1 MRVLWISEC
10 PWIASGFGKVTHYMT
25 KLLRENGFDVV
36 CSCFS
41 TFAVM
46 RYNEIQV
53 YPFANPLHGF
63 IDHIERREGEIDVVV
78 FHGAPWIPPLAD
90 ILPQVLNIKKRT
102 IGYFVHEWLEAP
114 SNLKAFFKYVHLLAF
129 PSTYLSVPL
138 NAKRYVQ
145 VPHGVNP
152 DIFKPI
158 DKQNSKLTIGMIA
171 KNHPRK
177 RWDIFLCCIHPC
189 KEIQQH

>member
-53 YPFANPLHGF
+53 YPYANPLSSF
-63 IDHIERREGEIDVVV
+63 IDHVEQREGEINVVL
-78 FHGAPWIPPLAD
+78 FHGAPWIPPLAS
-90 ILPQVLNIKKRT
+90 ILPQVLHVKKRT
-102 IGYFVHEWLEAP
+102 IGYFVHEWLKAP
-114 SNLKAFFKYVHLLAF
+114 SNLKTFFKYVHLLVTPTSYIADI
-129 PSTYLSVPL
+129 LGI
-138 NAKRYVQ
+138 NRYVV
-145 VPHGVNP
+145 VPHGINP
-152 DIFKPI
+152 GIFKPI
-158 DKQNSKLTIGMIA
+158 DKPANNKLTIGMIA
-171 KNHPRK
+171 KKPSTQTLGH
-177 RWDIFLCCIHPC
+177 IL
-189 KEIQQH
+189 